1 MAVSAMYDMAFIL
14 DGDGTVQSVTFD
26 PEFTDERIRGL
37 CRKLVG
43 SRPELEK
50 AVPVDHV
57 HHRITVWDRIFEYR
71 RFAIPGGYCLLVR
84 REPVTEKLMEAALD
98 LSQDAIQL
106 YGAESQIQFFNRAC
120 RKMLDIPPADPLRNQ
135 KLLDIFDV
143 DDGYSTT
150 LTALR
155 SQNSVA
161 NRYDQYKSI
170 TGKEL
175 LTVNDST
182 PVFREDG
189 SLLGAVTVERN
200 MEIVKQKMQE
210 LRKIQD
216 ILASHETK
224 RFAEHPGTR
233 YSFDDII
240 GSSSA
245 LQSAVH
251 LAKQMALKNIN
262 ILIQGETGSGKELFA
277 QGIHGYSSRKKEKFV
292 AVNCAAFPETL
303 VESMLFG
310 TVKGAFT
317 GSTDKAG
324 LIEEANHGT
333 LFLDEVNSMS
343 LPMQAKLLRVL
354 QEGTLQRIGS
364 TRDIPVDIRVLSSCN
379 EDAFKL
385 VENGKLRRDL
395 FYRLGAV
402 IVEIPPLRERMSD
415 IRELTESFI
424 RTHPDLPVEPIREIK
439 PSFWER
445 LRHHDWPGNVRE
457 LFHILSYSLSVCKD
471 GVLDGSHFP
480 DYFLRR
486 SEPEKTAQVAEESS
500 GFFDRGLVKMVREYE
515 RQLLRQAYL
524 LCGRNATRTAAMLQ
538 ISRQNFQYYVKKY
551 HLNQEE

>member
-14 DGDGTVQSVTFD
+14 DGEGTVQSVTFD
-26 PEFTDERIRGL
+26 PGFTDEKIRGL

-143 DDGYSTT
+143 DDEYSTT

-251 LAKQMALKNIN
+251 LARQMALKNIN
-262 ILIQGETGSGKELFA
+262 ILIQGDTGSAKNYLL
-277 QGIHGYSSRKKEKFV
+277 R
-292 AVNCAAFPETL
+292 
-303 VESMLFG
+303 ESMV
-310 TVKGAFT
+310 TV
-317 GSTDKAG
+317 
-324 LIEEANHGT
+324 
-333 LFLDEVNSMS
+333 
-343 LPMQAKLLRVL
+343 PAKRK
-354 QEGTLQRIGS
+354 
-364 TRDIPVDIRVLSSCN
+364 SS
-379 EDAFKL
+379 
-385 VENGKLRRDL
+385 
-395 FYRLGAV
+395 
-402 IVEIPPLRERMSD
+402 
-415 IRELTESFI
+415 
-424 RTHPDLPVEPIREIK
+424 
-439 PSFWER
+439 
-445 LRHHDWPGNVRE
+445 
-457 LFHILSYSLSVCKD
+457 
-471 GVLDGSHFP
+471 
-480 DYFLRR
+480 
-486 SEPEKTAQVAEESS
+486 
-500 GFFDRGLVKMVREYE
+500 
-515 RQLLRQAYL
+515 
-524 LCGRNATRTAAMLQ
+524 
-538 ISRQNFQYYVKKY
+538 
-551 HLNQEE
+551 